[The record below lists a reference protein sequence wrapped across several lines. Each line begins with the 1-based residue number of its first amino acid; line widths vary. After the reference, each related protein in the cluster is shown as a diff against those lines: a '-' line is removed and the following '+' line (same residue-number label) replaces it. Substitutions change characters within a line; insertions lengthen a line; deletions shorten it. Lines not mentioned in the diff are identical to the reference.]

1 MSFARSCIA
10 VTLFGAFAAIG
21 ACSSSGSSSSGTDV
35 PDADAAP
42 DVGSPEAGSDAAD
55 GGGGDA
61 DAPAALQES
70 EPNGGATTE
79 EVDDLPLGASM
90 QGGVQDPDD
99 TDVFRVQT
107 QPGKVYLAKLDVPAG
122 SSLQGHLT
130 VIDDGRNGKVA
141 GDDFVK
147 IAVAGS
153 ASSAELVFL
162 AMGQGGHF
170 VAVRDARNVQGQS
183 VGGPGYDYVLSVVE
197 ADVSSGIEAGTLVFP
212 SQSSGQLAHPA
223 ALLLHPFD
231 GAQGTDVLFDLAA
244 TGDADFRLFVFSKTQ
259 ADWIARNDDRS
270 AGDPNPLIDAPL
282 TAGGG
287 MWLVVENIEPEAK
300 TLGFS
305 LSSSMP

>member
-1 MSFARSCIA
+1 MLFARNCIA
-10 VTLFGAFAAIG
+10 VALMGAFAAVG
-21 ACSSSGSSSSGTDV
+21 GCSGSDSPSGTNLPNDDAGVDV
-35 PDADAAP
+35 A
-42 DVGSPEAGSDAAD
+42 SPEAGSDAAD
-55 GGGGDA
+55 GGVADA
-61 DAPAALQES
+61 DGASELQES
-70 EPNGGATTE
+70 EPNGGATTD
-79 EVDDLPLGASM
+79 EVDDLPLGASLY
-90 QGGVQDPDD
+90 GGIQDPGDS
-99 TDVFRVQT
+99 DVFRVQT
-107 QPGKVYLAKLDVPAG
+107 QPGKVYRAKLDVPAG

-153 ASSAELVFL
+153 AGSAELLFL

-170 VAVRDARNVQGQS
+170 LAVRDARNVQGQS
-183 VGGPGYDYVLSVVE
+183 VGGPGHDYVLSLLE
-197 ADVSSGIEAGTLVFP
+197 ADVSAGIEGAVLAFP

-223 ALLLHPFD
+223 ALALRPFD
-231 GAQGTDVLFDLAA
+231 GAQGTDVVFDLTAS
-244 TGDADFRLFVFSKTQ
+244 GNSDFRLFVFSKTQ

-282 TAGGG
+282 TASGS
-287 MWLVVENIEPEAK
+287 MWLVIENIEPEAT